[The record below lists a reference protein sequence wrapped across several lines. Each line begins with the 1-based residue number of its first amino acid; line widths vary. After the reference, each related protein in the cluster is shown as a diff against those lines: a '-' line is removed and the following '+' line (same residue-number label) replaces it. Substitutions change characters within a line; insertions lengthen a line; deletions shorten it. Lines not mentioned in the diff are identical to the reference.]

1 MMLKRIILLLLPL
14 VFIFSSCA
22 STSTSVKKGSAP
34 AWVNDVYSVF
44 KKEQYVA
51 ATGFGKNRAQAEAN
65 AIAAL
70 TSFFGQTVE
79 VEKEAASSF
88 QQAVVNGVMD
98 SWLDTASMRT
108 NVKTTA
114 SFENIMGVEIK
125 EVWFDSKDTYY
136 AAAVMEKATG
146 IKIYKELLDANNNAI
161 ANLMKEGGKDS
172 NSLQS
177 VMCLY
182 FAETLAKIN
191 EFYRNIIWLLGGET
205 NDKILGP
212 LYYRTEA
219 MKIIKANPISVRIS
233 NDRNGRLFSAFAS
246 SFADYGFE
254 TSPSASARSRYA
266 LEVEVVLSPVSLPAN
281 PNVFSR
287 IELTANLKDTKLNQ
301 FLIPFSFVSREGH
314 TSQAEADNRCILAA
328 ERNINETFAGL
339 LSDYLKQL
347 RPKK

>member
-1 MMLKRIILLLLPL
+1 MLKKIYIFLFLFALL
-14 VFIFSSCA
+14 VSSCVTGNA
-22 STSTSVKKGSAP
+22 VKKGSMP
-34 AWVNDVYSVF
+34 PWVNDVYSAYEE
-44 KKEQYVA
+44 KKYVA
-51 ATGFGKNRAQAEAN
+51 AVGYGKDRAQAEAN
-65 AIAAL
+65 ALAAL
-70 TSFFGQTVE
+70 TAFFGQTVE
-79 VEKEAASSF
+79 VERQALSSYK
-88 QQAVVNGVMD
+88 QAIVNGAMD
-98 SWLDTASMRT
+98 SWLDTAELKTS
-108 NVKTTA
+108 VKSTSTFDNLLGA
-114 SFENIMGVEIK
+114 EIK
-125 EVWFDSKDTYY
+125 EVWFDSKNTYY
-136 AAAVMEKATG
+136 AAAVMDKATG

-161 ANLMKEGGKDS
+161 ANLMKEGAKDS

-191 EFYRNIIWLLGGET
+191 EFYRNIILLLGGET

-219 MKIIKANPISVRIS
+219 MKIIKANPVSVRIS

-281 PNVFSR
+281 SNVFSR